1 MVAEYKGE
9 TYSWLTGNHERMR
22 RGVERTNCSAA
33 LQSDRMRAFL
43 HSGLSITSRWV
54 GTTPEGGNRVI
65 DSIGTSLN
73 FLRLIEKIRLP
84 APDDLPEFL
93 PVFIIGVSEIVLR
106 GAAVRK
112 RLDKFLLTGGVA
124 R

>member
-1 MVAEYKGE
+1 M
-9 TYSWLTGNHERMR
+9 
-22 RGVERTNCSAA
+22 
-33 LQSDRMRAFL
+33 
-43 HSGLSITSRWV
+43 
-54 GTTPEGGNRVI
+54 GTTPEGGDRVI

-84 APDDLPEFL
+84 APGNLPEFL

-112 RLDKFLLTGGVA
+112 LLDKFLLAGGVA

>member
-1 MVAEYKGE
+1 
-9 TYSWLTGNHERMR
+9 MR
-22 RGVERTNCSAA
+22 V
-33 LQSDRMRAFL
+33 FL

-54 GTTPEGGNRVI
+54 GTTPEGGDRVI

-112 RLDKFLLTGGVA
+112 RLDQFLLTGGVA